1 MTISSFGAHANVHVG
16 LGSGRYNWRRQRT
29 ENHLYG
35 AGYPVLCTVRKTA
48 SSLRTTI
55 GHQRFTFYNTWTGC
69 GWVSNKDE
77 KSLFLVAKNS
87 KGFKFNIMANL
98 MMRYITGCLL
108 VANTFGPCL
117 VQAARR

>member
-35 AGYPVLCTVRKTA
+35 AGYSVLCTVRKTA

-77 KSLFLVAKNS
+77 KSFFFSS
-87 KGFKFNIMANL
+87 KKFKGVKTQYHGQLDDALYNWLPISCKHVRSL
-98 MMRYITGCLL
+98 SSTSG
-108 VANTFGPCL
+108 
-117 VQAARR
+117 